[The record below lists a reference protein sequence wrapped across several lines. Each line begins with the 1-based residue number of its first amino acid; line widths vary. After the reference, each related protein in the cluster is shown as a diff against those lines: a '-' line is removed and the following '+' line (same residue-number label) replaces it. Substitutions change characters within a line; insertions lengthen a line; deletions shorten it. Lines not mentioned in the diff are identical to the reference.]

1 MSVDVDKR
9 GRAKGINLRIQIL
22 IDICRPLRRGIK
34 LQVGAT
40 KEMQWFPI
48 QYERLPNFCYGC
60 GILGHVMDDCEKQ
73 YLEEEPQQ
81 FGDWMRAKG
90 NNRDSLIM
98 EGKSFARNTHKGSGS
113 MSQRNNT
120 SEGAVSGFNNNKE
133 IWISGNF
140 RNGKSIPS
148 KAEDTNIPK
157 IGPATS
163 SNRKNDTLTLENV
176 VRENSKGKEV
186 QNSDAPEIDTNENKA
201 IQRLESSGVDMSK
214 EIQAEGKEKGSIKA
228 GKKWKR
234 RARETKILTNTKKD
248 TILAKRT
255 RRSNEK
261 GEGKYG
267 YRHESKQ
274 PENFKN
280 HDY

>member
-1 MSVDVDKR
+1 
-9 GRAKGINLRIQIL
+9 
-22 IDICRPLRRGIK
+22 
-34 LQVGAT
+34 
-40 KEMQWFPI
+40 
-48 QYERLPNFCYGC
+48 
-60 GILGHVMDDCEKQ
+60 MDDCEKQ

-140 RNGKSIPS
+140 RNGKSIQFE
-148 KAEDTNIPK
+148 AEDTNIPK

-186 QNSDAPEIDTNENKA
+186 QNSDAPEIYTNENKA
-201 IQRLESSGVDMSK
+201 IQRSESSGVDTSK
-214 EIQAEGKEKGSIKA
+214 ETNAEGKEKGSIKA

-261 GEGKYG
+261 GEENMDIDMNPSNQKISKIMTTEENSKVQGTVEL
-267 YRHESKQ
+267 ESQ
-274 PENFKN
+274 LRREQ
-280 HDY
+280 